1 MAGYPLE
8 GIEGSITAITALS
21 DLATILHPTTGAIIP
36 HTITINESV
45 PALNIT
51 ASGDTTGA
59 RVRAGLTSGTAQIVA
74 HYPFVQRQIGAT
86 GLVTIGGTQL
96 AMMRSWDLTVVSNVR
111 NISNTDQAD
120 LTAEYFCPSKTVGW
134 SANAECLVESGTA
147 VRALT
152 KSTAGTALSSY
163 PAAIFKLVEEGT
175 DPTLTGVCMIQQ
187 RGHAI
192 PIGGSDNQI
201 VNLAF
206 TGTGPLI
213 PSSGTTTAAVFPAN
227 VAGIPQPSWDLN
239 ADGVADVTIVVTA
252 ATGRTYSSACFWN
265 RVNIRSSM
273 AGLISVT
280 VDLQLT
286 GPLTIA

>member
-8 GIEGSITAITALS
+8 GIEGTVTSITAAS
-21 DLATILHPTTGAIIP
+21 DLVTILHPTTGAIIP
-36 HTITINESV
+36 HTITINQSV

-51 ASGDTTGA
+51 SQGDTGGM
-59 RVRAGLTSGTAQIVA
+59 VNRAGLSSGTAQIVG

-86 GLVTIGGTQL
+86 GLITL
-96 AMMRSWDLTVVSNVR
+96 AGSTLALVRSWDLTVVSNVR
-111 NISNTDQAD
+111 NISNTDQSD
-120 LTAEYFCPSKTVGW
+120 KTCEYFCPSKTVSW
-134 SANAECLVESGTA
+134 SANAECLVESGTV
-147 VRALT
+147 VRSLTSSATALT
-152 KSTAGTALSSY
+152 SY
-163 PAAIFKLVEEGT
+163 PAFVAKIVEEGT

-201 VNLAF
+201 VNLAL

-227 VAGIPQPSWDLN
+227 VTGIPQPSWDLN
-239 ADGVADVTIVVTA
+239 GDGVADVTLVVTA

-286 GPLTIA
+286 GPLTVA

>member
-8 GIEGSITAITALS
+8 GIEGTVTSITALS
-21 DLATILHPTTGAIIP
+21 DLVTILHPTTGAIIP
-36 HTITINESV
+36 HTITINQSV

-51 ASGDTTGA
+51 SQGDTGGM
-59 RVRAGLTSGTAQIVA
+59 VNRAGLSSGTAQIVG

-86 GLVTIGGTQL
+86 GLITL
-96 AMMRSWDLTVVSNVR
+96 AGSTLALVRSWDLTVVSNVR
-111 NISNTDQAD
+111 NITATGQAD
-120 LTAEYFCPSKTVGW
+120 LTCEYFCPSKTVSW
-134 SANAECLVESGTA
+134 SANAECLVESGTV
-147 VRALT
+147 VRSLT
-152 KSTAGTALSSY
+152 SSSTALVSY
-163 PAAIFKLVEEGT
+163 PAFVAKIIEEGT
-175 DPTLTGVCMIQQ
+175 DPTLTGTCMIQQ

-192 PIGGSDNQI
+192 SIGGSDNQI
-201 VNLAF
+201 VNLAL

-239 ADGVADVTIVVTA
+239 GDGVADVTLVVTA

-286 GPLTIA
+286 GPLTVA

>member
-8 GIEGSITAITALS
+8 GIEGTVTSITALS
-21 DLATILHPTTGAIIP
+21 DLVTILHPTTGAIIP
-36 HTITINESV
+36 HTITLNQSV

-51 ASGDTTGA
+51 SQGDTGGM
-59 RVRAGLTSGTAQIVA
+59 VNRAGLASATAQIVG

-86 GLVTIGGTQL
+86 GLITLGGTTL
-96 AMMRSWDLTVVSNVR
+96 ALVRSWDLTVVSNVR
-111 NISNTDQAD
+111 NISNTDQSD
-120 LTAEYFCPSKTVGW
+120 KTCEYFCPSKTVSW

-147 VRALT
+147 VRSLT
-152 KSTAGTALSSY
+152 ASSTALASY
-163 PAAIFKLVEEGT
+163 PAFVAKIIEEGT
-175 DPTLTGVCMIQQ
+175 DPTLTGTCMIQQ

-201 VNLAF
+201 VNLAL
-206 TGTGPLI
+206 TGTGALTA
-213 PSSGTTTAAVFPAN
+213 SSGTTTAAVFPAGAI
-227 VAGIPQPSWDLN
+227 VQPSWDLDAN
-239 ADGVADVTIVVTA
+239 GIADVTIVVTA